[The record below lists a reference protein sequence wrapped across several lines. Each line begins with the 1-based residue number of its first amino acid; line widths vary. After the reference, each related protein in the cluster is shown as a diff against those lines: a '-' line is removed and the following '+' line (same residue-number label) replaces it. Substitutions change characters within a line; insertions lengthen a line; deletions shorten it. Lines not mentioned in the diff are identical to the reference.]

1 METSETLN
9 RFRGWDLVLAIAIVT
24 LAALLRWYNLA
35 AWDMWTDEVQTLWTS
50 VSGDFKE
57 GPMYRTAP
65 VNFWLTGLSVQVF
78 GATGLG
84 IRFVPWLAGV
94 LTIVVLLW
102 SSAKWFGVR
111 VALFGALF
119 LSLSMWHV
127 AWSQTG
133 RHFALQTLVVLLA
146 LHFFLVTWIEGKSWG
161 AWASAALMLVGL
173 FTHSSTAFYVAAIL
187 AFLGVGWLAAMAG
200 EAERR
205 PSVWLRAAIPF
216 AATLAIYLPIF
227 FGLSRYL
234 MANKT
239 AWNPPWNIVGSLIF
253 YLAPWVL
260 LTAFAGVF
268 VLASRRRLHLG
279 ILLFFFVAVPAVL
292 VTVASAV
299 TIASAAYCLASLPA
313 LAILIGVTADWLLS
327 EADGRLEQYAAIA
340 LISGFFLTQGAVLA
354 HYYFVYNGLKP
365 RWAEVTEFVEQRR
378 LPGEEFF
385 ASEGDV
391 AQHYVGRGNARWIGQ
406 ANLDSDPATGAW
418 YAVYLG
424 GGPIST
430 RHGLTFRTLQE
441 LGELVEVFPLR
452 YGAKDRTLGV
462 FHVPELGEEE
472 S

>member
-1 METSETLN
+1 METTDAPAG
-9 RFRGWDLVLAIAIVT
+9 FRGWNLVLAVGIIL
-24 LAALLRWYNLA
+24 LAAVLRWYNLS

-65 VNFWLTGLSVQVF
+65 VNFWLTGLAVRVF
-78 GATGLG
+78 GETELG
-84 IRFVPWLAGV
+84 VRFVPWLMGV
-94 LTIVVLLW
+94 LTIAIFLW
-102 SSAKWFGVR
+102 SCAKWFGVR
-111 VALFGALF
+111 VAFFGALF
-119 LSLSMWHV
+119 LTLSMWHV

-133 RHFALQTLVVLLA
+133 RHFALQTLLVLLA
-146 LHFFLVTWIEGKSWG
+146 LHFFLVSWIDGKSWG
-161 AWASAALMLVGL
+161 AWVSAALLLVGL

-187 AFLGVGWLAAMAG
+187 AFLGVGWLAAVAG

-205 PSVWLRAAIPF
+205 PAVWWRTAVPF
-216 AATLAIYLPIF
+216 TLAMAVYLPIF

-234 MANKT
+234 MDNKT
-239 AWNPPWNIVGSLIF
+239 AWNPPWNIVGSLLF

-268 VLASRRRLHLG
+268 VLASRRKLHLG
-279 ILLFFFVAVPAVL
+279 ILLLFLVTVPIML

-327 EADGRLEQYAAIA
+327 EADGRLERYAALA

-365 RWAEVTEFVEQRR
+365 RWEEVSNFVEQRR

-391 AQHYVGRGNARWIGQ
+391 AQHYVGKGNARWIGH
-406 ANLDSDPATGAW
+406 ANLEADPATGAW

-424 GGPIST
+424 GGPFST
-430 RHGLTFRTLQE
+430 KHGENYRTLQD
-441 LGELVEVFPLR
+441 LGELVEVFPVH
-452 YGAKDRTLGV
+452 YGAKDRTVAV
-462 FHVPELGEEE
+462 FHVPTLMEQE
-472 S
+472 

>member
-1 METSETLN
+1 METTETPAV
-9 RFRGWDLVLAIAIVT
+9 FRGWNLVLAVGIIL
-24 LAALLRWYNLA
+24 LAAILRWYNLS

-50 VSGDFKE
+50 LSGDFKE

-65 VNFWLTGLSVQVF
+65 VNFWLTGLAVRVF
-78 GATGLG
+78 GETELG
-84 IRFVPWLAGV
+84 VRFIPWLMGV
-94 LTIVVLLW
+94 LTIAIFLW
-102 SSAKWFGVR
+102 SCAKWFGVR

-119 LSLSMWHV
+119 LTLSMWHV

-133 RHFALQTLVVLLA
+133 RHFALQTLLVLLA
-146 LHFFLVTWIEGKSWG
+146 LHYFLVTWIGGKPWG
-161 AWASAALMLVGL
+161 VWASAALMLIGL
-173 FTHSSTAFYVAAIL
+173 FTHSSTAFYIAAIL
-187 AFLGVGWLAAMAG
+187 AFLGVGWLAAVAG

-205 PSVWLRAAIPF
+205 PAVWWRTAIPF
-216 AATLAIYLPIF
+216 VLAMAIYLPVF

-234 MANKT
+234 MANKS
-239 AWNPPWNIVGSLIF
+239 AWNPPWNIVGSLLF

-268 VLASRRRLHLG
+268 VLASRRKLNLG
-279 ILLFFFVAVPAVL
+279 ILLFFFVAVPMVL

-313 LAILIGVTADWLLS
+313 LAMLIGVTADWLLS
-327 EADGRLEQYAAIA
+327 RADGRLERYAALA

-365 RWAEVTEFVEQRR
+365 RWEEVTGFVEQRR

-391 AQHYVGRGNARWIGQ
+391 AQYYLGKGKARWIGH
-406 ANLDSDPATGAW
+406 ANLETDTATGAW

-424 GGPIST
+424 GGPFST
-430 RHGLTFRTLQE
+430 KHGANFRTLQE
-441 LGELVEVFPLR
+441 SGELMEVYPVH
-452 YGAKDRTLGV
+452 YGAKDRTIAV
-462 FHVPELGEEE
+462 FHVPTLHEQE
-472 S
+472 